1 MKKIAVVGL
10 GNISNRHRRNIKK
23 LFPQSFIYAVSASGN
38 FPSEDVVDAD
48 AVCLNLNELPMN
60 KLDFSIVASP
70 ATLHAEH
77 SLHFIRAGVPTL
89 IEKPLSATNEHAVTV
104 LNAVEDFK
112 TPVAVGYCL
121 RYLSSAKEIRKIL
134 SSNLVGD
141 IYNVHTEIGQY
152 LPDWR
157 PGKDYKNTVSASREL
172 GGGAL
177 LELSHELDYLAWLF
191 GEIQPVSA
199 VLRSSDE
206 LNLNVEDSAD
216 ILAKSKSSVITI
228 HLDFLQKKAHR
239 QCRIIGSKAVLEWN
253 LIKNQI
259 NYVDE
264 RKEKMIFD
272 GSQDDRNQMYL
283 DMLMDF
289 QAKISGQK
297 NTCITVE
304 EALETVNFINKVKKM
319 AENN

>member
-77 SLHFIRAGVPTL
+77 SLHFIRAGVPAL

-104 LNAVEDFK
+104 LNAVENFK

-134 SSNLVGD
+134 SSNLIGD

-157 PGKDYKNTVSASREL
+157 PGKDYKNTVSASRKL

-206 LNLNVEDSAD
+206 LNLNVEDSVD

-259 NYVDE
+259 NYVDGK
-264 RKEKMIFD
+264 KEKMIFD

-283 DMLMDF
+283 DMLTDF
-289 QAKISGQK
+289 QAKISGK
-297 NTCITVE
+297 ENTCITVE
-304 EALETVNFINKVKKM
+304 EALETVSFINKIKKI